1 MARSLSVNFRE
12 AINAQEDGRVAIF
25 LLTVEHD
32 DLDSPSSPLR
42 FSGDP
47 TERVSDVPLV
57 YKTVSRGEDYIYL
70 PMEIVLPDER
80 EGSAPHAQIRISNVN
95 RAVLPMVRSVTTP
108 ARAKIE
114 LLFYDGESPSSLD
127 DVEIETPWLD
137 IISIRNQ
144 AQELSLDLT
153 LNSMTAEMLP
163 TDSFDPAAFPGLFST
178 L

>member
-1 MARSLSVNFRE
+1 MTRSISANFRE
-12 AINAQEDGRVAIF
+12 AVNAQEDGSVAIF
-25 LLTVEHD
+25 LLTIQHD
-32 DLDSPSSPLR
+32 DESPNEPLR

-47 TERVSDVPLV
+47 TERVDDIPLV
-57 YKTVSRGEDYIYL
+57 YKTVSRGDDYFYL
-70 PMEIVLPDER
+70 PMQIVLPDER
-80 EGSAPHAQIRISNVN
+80 EGSAPTAQIKISNIN
-95 RAVLPMVRSVTTP
+95 REVLPLIRSVTTP

-114 LLFYDGESPSSLD
+114 LLFYTAGSPSSLD
-127 DVEIETPWLD
+127 EVEVETPWLD
-137 IISIRNQ
+137 IISIRNV